1 MAALPKEKPIIRFS
15 PDEMEAYMLLP
26 SPDEGEEYTVPYV
39 MQALSER
46 GVNAG
51 IDHEEIARMVVEEVF
66 EREVLIAKGAQPVD
80 GVDGYFEY
88 KFSTSFDNKP
98 KVRPDGSV
106 DYWSVHTIES
116 VVAGQEIA
124 TYHPPVEGEDG
135 FNVKGKPI
143 QAKKGRDQMP
153 IKGKGFEVQPDGV
166 TYVATV
172 DGKIEMQNNRIVIL
186 PVYEI
191 SGNAEISLGNID
203 FRGDV
208 VIHGGVESGV
218 TIRSTGSVT
227 IDGVVE
233 ACTIEAG
240 KDVILRSGMLGGNK
254 ASVKSK
260 GSITAKFFEFTNI
273 ECDGDI
279 QADVLMDCDVKCQ
292 GKVSMTGARGSIIG
306 GTLHAIQGVEVTSL
320 GNDAEKKT
328 EIMVGAGADVASR
341 LRVLEK
347 KIEATETN
355 LQKIEGGLKQ
365 FDMLEAER
373 GVSYAN
379 DPRRMQLLRIK
390 IRDTAT
396 LANDK
401 EESKKLKRLVEG
413 SRGACVSVLQE
424 VYPGV
429 IIRIGD
435 LRFDLR
441 NVGKSIEFY
450 RLSDKISTR
459 PCYSGV
465 E

>member
-66 EREVLIAKGAQPVD
+66 EREVLIARGAQPVD

-124 TYHPPVEGEDG
+124 IYHPPVEGEDG

-227 IDGVVE
+227 IDGIVE

-254 ASVKSK
+254 ASVKTK

-401 EESKKLKRLVEG
+401 EECKKLRRLVEG

-459 PCYSGV
+459 PCYQGV

>member
-66 EREVLIAKGAQPVD
+66 EREVLIARGAQPVD

>member
-15 PDEMEAYMLLP
+15 VDEMEAYMLLP

-46 GVNAG
+46 GINAG

-66 EREVLIAKGAQPVD
+66 EREVLIARGAQPVD

-124 TYHPPVEGEDG
+124 IYHPPVEGEDG

-260 GSITAKFFEFTNI
+260 GNITAKFFEFTSI
-273 ECDGDI
+273 ECYGDI

-306 GTLHAIQGVEVTSL
+306 GKLHAIQGVEVTSL

-459 PCYSGV
+459 PCYQGV

>member
-1 MAALPKEKPIIRFS
+1 
-15 PDEMEAYMLLP
+15 
-26 SPDEGEEYTVPYV
+26 
-39 MQALSER
+39 
-46 GVNAG
+46 
-51 IDHEEIARMVVEEVF
+51 
-66 EREVLIAKGAQPVD
+66 
-80 GVDGYFEY
+80 
-88 KFSTSFDNKP
+88 
-98 KVRPDGSV
+98 
-106 DYWSVHTIES
+106 
-116 VVAGQEIA
+116 
-124 TYHPPVEGEDG
+124 
-135 FNVKGKPI
+135 
-143 QAKKGRDQMP
+143 
-153 IKGKGFEVQPDGV
+153 
-166 TYVATV
+166 
-172 DGKIEMQNNRIVIL
+172 
-186 PVYEI
+186 
-191 SGNAEISLGNID
+191 
-203 FRGDV
+203 
-208 VIHGGVESGV
+208 
-218 TIRSTGSVT
+218 
-227 IDGVVE
+227 
-233 ACTIEAG
+233 
-240 KDVILRSGMLGGNK
+240 
-254 ASVKSK
+254 
-260 GSITAKFFEFTNI
+260 
-273 ECDGDI
+273 
-279 QADVLMDCDVKCQ
+279 MDCDVKCQ

-401 EESKKLKRLVEG
+401 EECKKLRRLVEG

-459 PCYSGV
+459 PCYQGV

>member
-15 PDEMEAYMLLP
+15 VDEMEAYMLLP

-51 IDHEEIARMVVEEVF
+51 VDHEEIARMVVEEVF
-66 EREVLIAKGAQPVD
+66 EREVLIARGAQPVD

-124 TYHPPVEGEDG
+124 IYHPPVEGEDG

-227 IDGVVE
+227 IDGIVE

-254 ASVKSK
+254 ASVKTK

-401 EESKKLKRLVEG
+401 EECKKLRRLVEG

-459 PCYSGV
+459 PCYQGV

>member
-15 PDEMEAYMLLP
+15 VDEMEAYMLLP

-51 IDHEEIARMVVEEVF
+51 VDHEEIARMVVEEVF
-66 EREVLIAKGAQPVD
+66 EREVLIARGAQPVD

-124 TYHPPVEGEDG
+124 IYHPPVEGEDG

-227 IDGVVE
+227 IDGIVE

-240 KDVILRSGMLGGNK
+240 KDVILRSGVLGGNK
-254 ASVKSK
+254 ASVKTK

-401 EESKKLKRLVEG
+401 EECKKLRRLVEG

-459 PCYSGV
+459 PCYQGV

>member
-51 IDHEEIARMVVEEVF
+51 VDHEEIARMVVEEVF
-66 EREVLIAKGAQPVD
+66 EREVLIARGAQPVD

-124 TYHPPVEGEDG
+124 IYHPPVEGEDG

-227 IDGVVE
+227 IDGIVE

-401 EESKKLKRLVEG
+401 EECKKLRRLVEG

-459 PCYSGV
+459 PCYQGV

>member
-66 EREVLIAKGAQPVD
+66 EREVLIARGAQPVD

-401 EESKKLKRLVEG
+401 EESKKLKRLGEG

>member
-15 PDEMEAYMLLP
+15 VDEMEAYMLLP

-51 IDHEEIARMVVEEVF
+51 VDHEEIARMVVEEVF
-66 EREVLIAKGAQPVD
+66 EREVLIARGAQPVD

-124 TYHPPVEGEDG
+124 IYHPPVEGEDG

-153 IKGKGFEVQPDGV
+153 IKGKGLEVQPDGV

-227 IDGVVE
+227 IDGIVE

-254 ASVKSK
+254 ASVKTK

-401 EESKKLKRLVEG
+401 EECKKLRRLVEG

-459 PCYSGV
+459 PCYQGV

>member
-15 PDEMEAYMLLP
+15 VDEMEAYMLLP

-51 IDHEEIARMVVEEVF
+51 VDHEEIARMVVEEVF
-66 EREVLIAKGAQPVD
+66 EREVLIARGAQPVD

-124 TYHPPVEGEDG
+124 IYHPPVEGEDG

-227 IDGVVE
+227 IDGIVE

-254 ASVKSK
+254 ASVKTK

-279 QADVLMDCDVKCQ
+279 QADVLMDCDVMCQ

-401 EESKKLKRLVEG
+401 EECKKLRRLVEG

-459 PCYSGV
+459 PCYQGV

>member
-124 TYHPPVEGEDG
+124 IYHPPVEGEDG

-227 IDGVVE
+227 IDGIVE

>member
-51 IDHEEIARMVVEEVF
+51 VDHEEIARMVVEEVF
-66 EREVLIAKGAQPVD
+66 EREVLIARGAQPVD

>member
-15 PDEMEAYMLLP
+15 VDEMEAYMLLP

-51 IDHEEIARMVVEEVF
+51 VDHEEIARMVVEEVF
-66 EREVLIAKGAQPVD
+66 EREVLIARGAQPVD

-124 TYHPPVEGEDG
+124 IYHPPVEGEDG

-227 IDGVVE
+227 IDGIVE

-254 ASVKSK
+254 ASVKTK

-401 EESKKLKRLVEG
+401 EECKKLKRLVEG

-459 PCYSGV
+459 PCYQGV

>member
-66 EREVLIAKGAQPVD
+66 EREVLIARGAQPVD

-240 KDVILRSGMLGGNK
+240 KDVILRSCMLGGNK

>member
-66 EREVLIAKGAQPVD
+66 EREVLIARGAQPVD

-279 QADVLMDCDVKCQ
+279 QADVLMDCDVKCH

>member
-15 PDEMEAYMLLP
+15 VDEMEAYMLLP

-51 IDHEEIARMVVEEVF
+51 VDHEEIARMVVEEVF
-66 EREVLIAKGAQPVD
+66 EREVLIARGAQPVD

-124 TYHPPVEGEDG
+124 IYHPPVEGEDG

-208 VIHGGVESGV
+208 VIHGGVERGV

-227 IDGVVE
+227 IDGIVE

-254 ASVKSK
+254 ASVKTK

-401 EESKKLKRLVEG
+401 EECKKLRRLVEG

-459 PCYSGV
+459 PCYQGV

>member
-15 PDEMEAYMLLP
+15 VDEMEAYMLLP

-51 IDHEEIARMVVEEVF
+51 VDHEEIARMVVEEVF
-66 EREVLIAKGAQPVD
+66 EREVLIARGAQPVD

-124 TYHPPVEGEDG
+124 IYHPPVEGEDG

-227 IDGVVE
+227 IDGIVE

-254 ASVKSK
+254 ASVKTK

-401 EESKKLKRLVEG
+401 EECKKLRRLVEG
-413 SRGACVSVLQE
+413 SRGSCVSVLQE

-459 PCYSGV
+459 PCYQGV

>member
-66 EREVLIAKGAQPVD
+66 EREVLIARGAQPVD

-124 TYHPPVEGEDG
+124 IYHPPVEGEDG

-227 IDGVVE
+227 IDGIVE

-401 EESKKLKRLVEG
+401 EECKKLRRLVEG

-459 PCYSGV
+459 PCYQGV

>member
-15 PDEMEAYMLLP
+15 VDEMEAYMLLP

-51 IDHEEIARMVVEEVF
+51 VDHEEIARMVVEEVF
-66 EREVLIAKGAQPVD
+66 EREVLIARGAQPVD

-124 TYHPPVEGEDG
+124 IYHPPVEGEDG

-227 IDGVVE
+227 IDGIVE

-254 ASVKSK
+254 ASVKTK

-292 GKVSMTGARGSIIG
+292 GKVSITGARGSIIG

-401 EESKKLKRLVEG
+401 EECKKLRRLVEG

-459 PCYSGV
+459 PCYQGV

>member
-227 IDGVVE
+227 IDGIVE

>member
-15 PDEMEAYMLLP
+15 VDEMEAYMLLP

-51 IDHEEIARMVVEEVF
+51 VDHEEIARMVVEEVF
-66 EREVLIAKGAQPVD
+66 EREVLIARGAQPVD

-124 TYHPPVEGEDG
+124 IYHPPVEGEDG

-227 IDGVVE
+227 IDGIVE

-254 ASVKSK
+254 ASVKTK

-347 KIEATETN
+347 KIEATETD

-401 EESKKLKRLVEG
+401 EECKKLRRLVEG

-459 PCYSGV
+459 PCYQGV

>member
-15 PDEMEAYMLLP
+15 ADEMEAYMLLP

-46 GVNAG
+46 GINAG

-66 EREVLIAKGAQPVD
+66 ERELLIAKGAQPVD

-124 TYHPPVEGEDG
+124 IYHPPVEGEDG
-135 FNVKGKPI
+135 YNVKGKPI

-153 IKGKGFEVQPDGV
+153 IKGKGFEIQPDGV

-208 VIHGGVESGV
+208 VIHGGVEGGV

-260 GSITAKFFEFTNI
+260 GNITAKFFEFTNI

-292 GKVSMTGARGSIIG
+292 GKVSMTGSRGSIIG

-328 EIMVGAGADVASR
+328 EVMVGAGADVASR

-401 EESKKLKRLVEG
+401 EESKKLRRLVEG

-459 PCYSGV
+459 PCYQGV

>member
-1 MAALPKEKPIIRFS
+1 
-15 PDEMEAYMLLP
+15 
-26 SPDEGEEYTVPYV
+26 
-39 MQALSER
+39 
-46 GVNAG
+46 
-51 IDHEEIARMVVEEVF
+51 
-66 EREVLIAKGAQPVD
+66 
-80 GVDGYFEY
+80 
-88 KFSTSFDNKP
+88 
-98 KVRPDGSV
+98 
-106 DYWSVHTIES
+106 
-116 VVAGQEIA
+116 
-124 TYHPPVEGEDG
+124 
-135 FNVKGKPI
+135 
-143 QAKKGRDQMP
+143 
-153 IKGKGFEVQPDGV
+153 
-166 TYVATV
+166 
-172 DGKIEMQNNRIVIL
+172 
-186 PVYEI
+186 
-191 SGNAEISLGNID
+191 
-203 FRGDV
+203 
-208 VIHGGVESGV
+208 
-218 TIRSTGSVT
+218 
-227 IDGVVE
+227 
-233 ACTIEAG
+233 
-240 KDVILRSGMLGGNK
+240 
-254 ASVKSK
+254 
-260 GSITAKFFEFTNI
+260 
-273 ECDGDI
+273 
-279 QADVLMDCDVKCQ
+279 
-292 GKVSMTGARGSIIG
+292 MTGARGSIIG

-401 EESKKLKRLVEG
+401 EESKKLRRLVEG

-459 PCYSGV
+459 PCYQGV

>member
-66 EREVLIAKGAQPVD
+66 EREVLIARGAQPVD

-227 IDGVVE
+227 IDGIVE

-254 ASVKSK
+254 ASVKTK

-401 EESKKLKRLVEG
+401 EECKKLRRLVEG

-459 PCYSGV
+459 PCYQGV

>member
-15 PDEMEAYMLLP
+15 VDEMEAYMLLP
-26 SPDEGEEYTVPYV
+26 SPDEGEEYTIPYV

-51 IDHEEIARMVVEEVF
+51 VDHEEIARMVVEEVF
-66 EREVLIAKGAQPVD
+66 EREVLIARGAQPVD

-124 TYHPPVEGEDG
+124 IYHPPVEGEDG

-227 IDGVVE
+227 IDGIVE

-254 ASVKSK
+254 ASVKTK

-401 EESKKLKRLVEG
+401 EECKKLRRLVEG

-459 PCYSGV
+459 PCYQGV